1 MIVIPCLFTTR
12 KKQTKKKKKTQKP
25 SLILF
30 PPTNQGLF
38 VLESGDCQQ
47 WLLSSKTSCHIITGT
62 QMELTEPINQMWT
75 MTHCSVC
82 AVCSLQLYNTAR
94 PECGKCLIDVV
105 SLLYF
110 KELKGFF
117 SNLKLPPLFGPF
129 VNNKISVLVPN
140 FERFDVTFCT

>member
-1 MIVIPCLFTTR
+1 MIIIPCLFTTIK
-12 KKQTKKKKKTQKP
+12 KKQKNKTQKP
-25 SLILF
+25 YLILF
-30 PPTNQGLF
+30 SPTNQGLF

-82 AVCSLQLYNTAR
+82 AVCSLQLYNTAW

-110 KELKGFF
+110 KELKAFLSLLIFF
-117 SNLKLPPLFGPF
+117 ADFSF
-129 VNNKISVLVPN
+129 VPKRFRLLLPN
-140 FERFDVTFCT
+140 FFKNMYIKDLETF